1 MSSCRKCG
9 LESAEFRKQSRVCR
23 ACDVAAARERRA
35 AKALPEFE
43 ITVDEPPPERPTVP
57 HFVRAETP
65 PGPLG
70 EVRRVLFIPDTH
82 VPYHDKAKFALMLRA
97 ANAFGPQIVVTLGDF
112 ADFYAVSNHSK
123 NPRRVSVLDWELEQV
138 RKALALVSTI
148 PTLELKIFVCGNH
161 EDRYD
166 RYIAERAP
174 ALHKIGA
181 LKDILG
187 TDDLG
192 WQWVPYRE
200 HVRVGKVHITHDC
213 GKAGKYAHY
222 DAQAAFE
229 GNAIIGHTHR
239 LGYAVVGNADGK
251 PHVGAMLGWLGD
263 VEQVDYMHRIRALRD
278 WAHGFGV
285 GYMMPDGCVHV
296 VPVPIINNTVII
308 EGKIIR

>member
-1 MSSCRKCG
+1 MNKELPQRQRIPDEQTPIKLPAVEPG
-9 LESAEFRKQSRVCR
+9 NWDLETLPQNDNLINPGNLDDVLAHQLKLVVKV
-23 ACDVAAARERRA
+23 ACLHILN
-35 AKALPEFE
+35 KAMPVFFE
-43 ITVDEPPPERPTVP
+43 TLKVYAERPYLHQVYDM
-57 HFVRAETP
+57 VC
-65 PGPLG
+65 L
-70 EVRRVLFIPDTH
+70 
-82 VPYHDKAKFALMLRA
+82 LM
-97 ANAFGPQIVVTLGDF
+97 I
-112 ADFYAVSNHSK
+112 
-123 NPRRVSVLDWELEQV
+123 WC
-138 RKALALVSTI
+138 I
-148 PTLELKIFVCGNH
+148 I
-161 EDRYD
+161 
-166 RYIAERAP
+166 
-174 ALHKIGA
+174 
-181 LKDILG
+181 
-187 TDDLG
+187 
-192 WQWVPYRE
+192 
-200 HVRVGKVHITHDC
+200 ITHDC